1 MFSAASVEGSENL
14 LLVQRERGITMD
26 GVKQG
31 NLVRSLA
38 VRNRARTAQ
47 AAQTV
52 GCVWLWMVLL
62 EEETSMEQITRLHG
76 SSVTPELCLGDH
88 LGFLRGFTAQPLDI
102 SSGAP
107 RARVAL
113 LWSYIPGTA
122 PTAPAGLGL
131 PSELSQ
137 QCPCVPACPA
147 VLVRAVQ
154 VRDAAEWGLMDG
166 QEASKAA
173 LFLSSA
179 APTV

>member
-62 EEETSMEQITRLHG
+62 EEETSVEQIMRLHG

-88 LGFLRGFTAQPLDI
+88 LGLLCGFTAQPLDI
-102 SSGAP
+102 SS
-107 RARVAL
+107 RA
-113 LWSYIPGTA
+113 S
-122 PTAPAGLGL
+122 
-131 PSELSQ
+131 
-137 QCPCVPACPA
+137 
-147 VLVRAVQ
+147 
-154 VRDAAEWGLMDG
+154 
-166 QEASKAA
+166 
-173 LFLSSA
+173 
-179 APTV
+179 